1 MTLLDVEDSGGARC
15 GERSFLFGR
24 KQISSVRRD
33 TGTEANACL
42 ELLQFLTQQEWATLA
57 GFARGRLLRVG
68 LNPFQ
73 AEDMV
78 QDAVLA
84 VLKGVESSSEG
95 RHPRGSDLANRHTF
109 TDYLRAVVASLVE
122 SERRKGWNSCAW
134 EKLDETIAHGHAI
147 PGQEIAGLVFR
158 DLHWKFFSILA
169 RRTPHRLQELVE
181 AWKEQGEDCEKIPV
195 LGRHRR
201 CRAELR
207 TLAAQVL
214 KSLLAPAP
222 SPFRRKLSNEPKR

>member
-1 MTLLDVEDSGGARC
+1 MVRVEA
-15 GERSFLFGR
+15 
-24 KQISSVRRD
+24 
-33 TGTEANACL
+33 AA
-42 ELLQFLTQQEWATLA
+42 
-57 GFARGRLLRVG
+57 
-68 LNPFQ
+68 LNF
-73 AEDMV
+73 
-78 QDAVLA
+78 
-84 VLKGVESSSEG
+84 
-95 RHPRGSDLANRHTF
+95 SDLLMIDDHYQVRPPRPF
-109 TDYLRAVVASLVE
+109 V
-122 SERRKGWNSCAW
+122 
-134 EKLDETIAHGHAI
+134 

-214 KSLLAPAP
+214 KRLLAPAP
-222 SPFRRKLSNEPKR
+222 LPFRRKLSNEPKR